1 MLLGLDLGTTAVKAV
16 LLDPGRGLL
25 AADSLPNAPASPK
38 PGWSEQD
45 AEAWLG
51 NALALI
57 PRVCAAAGIDPSAV
71 ACVGVA
77 GCVPCV
83 VLLGAD
89 DRPLRP
95 ALLYNDGRAHAEID
109 ELNAEL
115 ADARVLQRTGAG
127 ITQQSVGPK
136 LRWLQRHEPGVWART
151 RRVAG
156 SYDWLAGQLTEV
168 GFSERNWALE
178 SGLYDLGTDAYAPDL
193 CASVGVR
200 SDLFGP
206 IHDPA
211 DVVGCLS
218 AAIAGRTGLRVG
230 IPVVAGLRRSRGLGV
245 RRRPRPPRR
254 PARQAGRVGRR
265 ARVQRPPAAGRAAST
280 STPIRRRACGCR
292 TAAWRAAARACA
304 GSSASW
310 PRATPWRRSTARPR
324 RPRPAP
330 AAS

>member
-16 LLDPGRGLL
+16 VLDPARGLL

-178 SGLYDLGTDAYAPDL
+178 SGLYDEQYDE
-193 CASVGVR
+193 
-200 SDLFGP
+200 
-206 IHDPA
+206 
-211 DVVGCLS
+211 LS
-218 AAIAGRTGLRVG
+218 TEPNKRGECDGSSKRKGG
-230 IPVVAGLRRSRGLGV
+230 IRARLRR
-245 RRRPRPPRR
+245 
-254 PARQAGRVGRR
+254 AGHR
-265 ARVQRPPAAGRAAST
+265 AAGRGSDERIPDGGSQRPDRSFGTRGGGDEGKVTKCQQALRAMIALHIIGTGTGRFYLRMSLIGPCGLRTYGASLPL
-280 STPIRRRACGCR
+280 SPLGVVL
-292 TAAWRAAARACA
+292 AWMGGA
-304 GSSASW
+304 
-310 PRATPWRRSTARPR
+310 RRSARTLSR
-324 RPRPAP
+324 HGLSA
-330 AAS
+330 